1 MHGFLHIDNPGGG
14 PAANPRDVM
23 CKKGKVWMHKNKQK
37 RFYIQISSIRTMNIP
52 GSICFI
58 IIEPNPPV

>member
-37 RFYIQISSIRTMNIP
+37 RFYIQISSIRTMNIQ
-52 GSICFI
+52 IR
-58 IIEPNPPV
+58 